1 MQSAKEGLWQAR
13 SRGLWIP
20 IALMVIGAALELLSF
35 FFMLYVYLPQWTNV
49 SFPSPSL
56 EAGYLFLA
64 LGQLGLPLFA
74 LGAALFL
81 FMNLKAQPGV
91 ATWSRRLLVVGAL
104 LMVVGESVL
113 SAYEVAAYQ
122 YLASHH
128 VFSYEMYQWETLGG
142 MLNVLGIV
150 SAMVASVLLIRCFR
164 RGVLSIAK

>member
-1 MQSAKEGLWQAR
+1 
-13 SRGLWIP
+13 
-20 IALMVIGAALELLSF
+20 MVIGAALELLQF
-35 FFMLYVYLPQWTNV
+35 FFGLYTYLLQWAHV
-49 SFPSPSL
+49 SFPNPSP
-56 EAGYLFLA
+56 ETFYLFWA
-64 LGQLGLPLFA
+64 LNPLGLPLFA

-104 LMVVGESVL
+104 LMIVGGSVL
-113 SAYEVAAYQ
+113 SAYEVATYQ
-122 YLASHH
+122 YFARHH
-128 VFSYEMYQWETLGG
+128 VFSYEMYQWAALGG